1 MSLLLPHEHMLGR
14 VAQALDADLRAEIA
28 FVGGCVTALHIT
40 DPVTRSAVRLT
51 DDVDAILHVMGKGPW
66 YQLMERLQR
75 LGFRI
80 SPEDDITCRTRLR
93 DGEGPELIVDFM
105 PDDPAILGFSNR
117 WYPNALKT
125 ALPYLLPNGL
135 EIRVVDP
142 PHFVGTKLEA
152 FQGRGNDDLL
162 GSRDIEDLL
171 NIVDGRERKDFKIL
185 LQAPHHS
192 LEDYRF
198 VMIGLNPI
206 VQRRMLDAVKAN
218 GSRTSHRAQ
227 KMRRNETA
235 KISSDLPDAR
245 HGPDR

>member
-1 MSLLLPHEHMLGR
+1 VSLLLPHEHMLGR

-80 SPEDDITCRTRLR
+80 SLEDDITCRTRLR

-117 WYPNALKT
+117 WYPDALKT
-125 ALPYLLPNGL
+125 ASPYMLPNGL

-152 FQGRGNDDLL
+152 FKGRGNDDLL

-171 NIVDGRERKDFKIL
+171 NIVDGRESL
-185 LQAPHHS
+185 LNELKTAAYDLRSYAGERLHELLLHS
-192 LEDYRF
+192 EIGYAVQSTAMGNPAREDLIFDRLERLAALRD
-198 VMIGLNPI
+198 
-206 VQRRMLDAVKAN
+206 
-218 GSRTSHRAQ
+218 S
-227 KMRRNETA
+227 
-235 KISSDLPDAR
+235 
-245 HGPDR
+245 